1 MKDRYALVT
10 GGSSGIGRAACIKLA
25 ELKLNIIINYN
36 TNHEGALETKK
47 AVEDTGVKAV
57 LLPFDVSDSTI
68 VTDVLGKWIADNQ
81 DSFIEVLVNNAGM
94 RKDKLIIFTS
104 DQEWHDVVAANLHSI
119 FYVTKQVLKQMI
131 LNRKGNIINISSLS
145 GVKGWSGQVHYSAS
159 KAGIIGASRS
169 LAREVG
175 KKNIRVNVITPGFID
190 TRMISNLEEEK
201 FKPGIALNRFGT
213 PEEVGD
219 LIAFLASEKSSF
231 ITGQTISIDG
241 GDYHPLSG

>member
-1 MKDRYALVT
+1 MKKNYALVT
-10 GGSSGIGRAACIKLA
+10 GGSSGIGKAACIKLA
-25 ELKLNIIINYN
+25 ELNFNIIINYK

-47 AVEDTGVKAV
+47 AVEEKGVKAV
-57 LLPFDVSDSTI
+57 LLPFDVSDSAS
-68 VTDVLGKWIADNQ
+68 VTNILGKWMADNP
-81 DSFIEVLVNNAGM
+81 DAFIEVLVNNAGM
-94 RKDKLIIFTS
+94 RKDKLMIFTN
-104 DQEWHDVVAANLHSI
+104 DQEWHEVIAANLHSI

-131 LNRKGNIINISSLS
+131 LNRKGSIINISSLS
-145 GVKGWSGQVHYSAS
+145 GVKGWGGQVHYSAS

-175 KKNIRVNVITPGFID
+175 KKNVRVNVITPGFIG

-201 FKPGIALNRFGT
+201 FKAGIALNRFGT

-219 LIAFLASEKSSF
+219 LIAYLASEKSSF